1 MHVHMH
7 IHIHMHQVQSC
18 AAIAAHAAT
27 PAHRPR
33 VDVARWRLGRLLLQ
47 LLPLVSNKHLISPL
61 QRQCQQPRQKKTSIA
76 SLQPVPR
83 SHTFEPHLSPEVAVK
98 GGDVEAESTIGNTGF
113 RLGAN
118 RRTLQTDSSLSRLS
132 KVSLFRRHLDI
143 VRRIAAE
150 VSTATPLD
158 DARSFTSSAERM
170 QCHSESAELQPCGQE
185 ERGTWKE
192 SQAGADADDDGEVRY
207 IDAKRWDT
215 AYVNAR
221 EALLSAFQKHNMGVW
236 LVNDEPLQHFSCP
249 ASCC

>member
-1 MHVHMH
+1 M
-7 IHIHMHQVQSC
+7 
-18 AAIAAHAAT
+18 
-27 PAHRPR
+27 
-33 VDVARWRLGRLLLQ
+33 
-47 LLPLVSNKHLISPL
+47 
-61 QRQCQQPRQKKTSIA
+61 
-76 SLQPVPR
+76 
-83 SHTFEPHLSPEVAVK
+83 
-98 GGDVEAESTIGNTGF
+98 
-113 RLGAN
+113 
-118 RRTLQTDSSLSRLS
+118 QTDSSLSRLS

-170 QCHSESAELQPCGQE
+170 QCHTESAELQPCGQE
-185 ERGTWKE
+185 ETGTWKE
-192 SQAGADADDDGEVRY
+192 SQAGADDDDGEVRY

-221 EALLSAFQKHNMGVW
+221 EALLRAFQKHNMGVW